1 MIWRFRAA
9 WRLKFKYHFDWD
21 DAWELAT
28 VLYWN
33 EDSEDYHPHDYVDE
47 EMSYWGD

>member
-1 MIWRFRAA
+1 MIWKFKAA

-21 DAWELAT
+21 EARELAAI
-28 VLYWN
+28 LYHN
-33 EDSEDYHPHDYVDE
+33 EGSQFYKPADYVDE